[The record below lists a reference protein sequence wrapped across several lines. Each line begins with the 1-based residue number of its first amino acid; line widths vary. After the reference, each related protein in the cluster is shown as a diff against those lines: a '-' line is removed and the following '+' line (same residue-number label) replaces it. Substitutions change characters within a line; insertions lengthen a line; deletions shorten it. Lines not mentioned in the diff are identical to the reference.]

1 MIKFNSASHRP
12 ARQYYLKE
20 RSENLRIGISS
31 KKQSKNAIKQ
41 RQHNIQKDS
50 SLDNRLHTFFNLL
63 RTIAGDVGLRKVQD
77 RVAGEEANV
86 NLKRCKYARKYG
98 NSDMISLII
107 KRVRYWGR
115 HGWVVDGHITNSPQV
130 VMKRRVGYVDEKP
143 EVVRPIWASA
153 PGC

>member
-12 ARQYYLKE
+12 ARQYHLKE
-20 RSENLRIGISS
+20 RSENLRIGTSS

-98 NSDMISLII
+98 NSDMISLISDEQRL
-107 KRVRYWGR
+107 KNATQV
-115 HGWVVDGHITNSPQV
+115 PQL
-130 VMKRRVGYVDEKP
+130 KKSRKHSQSQHKIAAFADR
-143 EVVRPIWASA
+143 
-153 PGC
+153 C